1 VCVCERERERE
12 DVYGIKGGKKGVKVN
27 IYIYIYIYINDIKKI
42 KEIYCVV
49 YLNKELKSNLI
60 P

>member
-12 DVYGIKGGKKGVKVN
+12 DVYGIKGGKKGVKVK
-27 IYIYIYIYINDIKKI
+27 IYIYINDIKKI

-60 P
+60 S